1 MDIVNAR
8 GTATSTITTLSKCRT
23 DNAFDD
29 VWLLSEQISR
39 TLKTLLEHTLYDF
52 KESTVPR
59 NSTMEVKQYHKVNT
73 YFAGIDKVVGELSQ
87 RFATND
93 QDVLC
98 ALATVVRGSVATNS
112 HYYLISDRY
121 GVDADILQAERNIF
135 YCSHSEMKYVSE
147 VVSATS
153 EDVLH
158 VFAKVAKLLVSIPAT
173 SCSAERSFSG
183 LRRMK
188 IYIPS
193 KHDGRG
199 SAERSLYSQHI
210 MQHMLWNVSKN
221 INAVIDIFG
230 KEGKGDSISFES
242 PQHNDSIDVFGN
254 TF

>member
-39 TLKTLLEHTLYDF
+39 TLKTLLEDTLYDF

-59 NSTMEVKQYHKVNT
+59 NSTMDVKQYHKVNT

-87 RFATND
+87 RFASND

-98 ALATVVRGSVATNS
+98 ALATVVLGSDATNS
-112 HYYLISDRY
+112 HYDLISDRY
-121 GVDADILQAERNIF
+121 LVDADILKAERNIL

-147 VVSATS
+147 VISATS

-158 VFAKVAKLLVSIPAT
+158 VFAKVAKLLAFIPAAT

-188 IYIPS
+188 IYLRNTM
-193 KHDGRG
+193 GEVRLRG
-199 SAERSLYSQHI
+199 LSILTIEREYSLEC
-210 MQHMLWNVSKN
+210 VSKN
-221 INAVIDIFG
+221 INGVIDIFG
-230 KEGKGDSISFES
+230 KRRKGDSI
-242 PQHNDSIDVFGN
+242 
-254 TF
+254 

>member
-39 TLKTLLEHTLYDF
+39 TLKTLLEDTLYDF

-59 NSTMEVKQYHKVNT
+59 NSTMDVKQYHKVNT

-87 RFATND
+87 RFASND

-98 ALATVVRGSVATNS
+98 ALATVVLGSDATNS
-112 HYYLISDRY
+112 HYDLISDRY
-121 GVDADILQAERNIF
+121 GVDADILKAERNIF

-147 VVSATS
+147 VISATS

-158 VFAKVAKLLVSIPAT
+158 VFAKVAKLLASIPAT

-188 IYIPS
+188 NNEDIPS

-199 SAERSLYSQHI
+199 SAERSLYSQHREG
-210 MQHMLWNVSKN
+210 VC
-221 INAVIDIFG
+221 FG
-230 KEGKGDSISFES
+230 MSH
-242 PQHNDSIDVFGN
+242 HNTMTALMFLETHSQAYPLTD
-254 TF
+254 